1 MRKGGC
7 LGCAFPMMISLVIV
21 SLVLFIIGFLSGP
34 IGGSIIHVSLPS
46 WLSVPSPEVKLPADV
61 VFDLG
66 HFPITN
72 TVIAAWV
79 TMIVLIVMAFTATR
93 RMQLVPNRFQ
103 AFFEFALGYM
113 YDMCKE
119 VAGEENGRRFFPVVV
134 TIFLFVITN
143 AWLGLFPGYGSITIA
158 NPEGE
163 TVHLLRAANTDVNL
177 PLALALASFA
187 CVGYFGLRS
196 RGIHFL
202 GEYIKV
208 GGLISGVKLAFSG
221 KAGAGFGKM
230 FIGAIDAAIGMLE
243 GLSVLVRVVSFTF
256 RLFGNMTAGEILVFV
271 VMFLVPYLFVDLFY
285 GLELIVGF
293 VQALIFSGLTLV
305 FLTLAV
311 ASHEHEEETT

>member
-1 MRKGGC
+1 MRKVSLGG
-7 LGCAFPMMISLVIV
+7 ASPVIISLIIV

-34 IGGSIIHVSLPS
+34 IGGGIFHFSPPS

-61 VFDLG
+61 IFHLG
-66 HFPITN
+66 PFAITN
-72 TVIAAWV
+72 TVIAVWV
-79 TMIVLIVMAFTATR
+79 TMIVLIAISYAATR
-93 RMQLVPNRFQ
+93 KMKLVPNRFQ

-177 PLALALASFA
+177 PLALALASFIF
-187 CVGYFGLRS
+187 VGYFGLRS

-208 GGLISGVKLAFSG
+208 GGLISGIKLVFRG
-221 KAGAGFGKM
+221 KVGAGFGKIL
-230 FIGAIDAAIGMLE
+230 IGAIDAFVGVLE

-256 RLFGNMTAGEILVFV
+256 RLFGNMTAGEILLFV
-271 VMFLVPYLFVDLFY
+271 VMFLVPYLAADIFY
-285 GLELIVGF
+285 SLELIVGF